1 MVSAASGL
9 VSRSHAHCT
18 GGVSRVV
25 ALLLLLMVMMRLRMI
40 AIMLLLRLIML
51 IVWHNR
57 RVLVISFS
65 AVSQQGGV
73 FATGLLLVVRL
84 WLLLLG
90 WLLLLLGLLLLLNC
104 LLLLLLVVVW
114 LWVRYSMTRLTFVG
128 PGTCDARLTCYIG
141 SSSAATRVG
150 TSGTMLITTGRY
162 RGVGLSLAA
171 DVAPMRS
178 TKTTLHAKS
187 PVLRLSSSG
196 GERYLRSQ
204 AIARDERAQVVV
216 VLSRWWG
223 SWPGLHYAGIELL
236 LEWKHVNWRIV
247 RWHGGS
253 LRYRTRVRLQGNV
266 SLLAGKGSCGL
277 RGIVDGGRRSCGGD
291 SSSGCRS
298 TGRTQRNGHRGT
310 GRRRR
315 RRSEAILQRDAG
327 GDRKPVHR
335 FGLYSSHDWFS
346 LKFLNIFPQI
356 PERSL
361 CIIVR
366 FERNV
371 PGIVVSKF
379 ARDEAWTVFTLE
391 YVLDF
396 LDRRVVRYLA

>member
-1 MVSAASGL
+1 M
-9 VSRSHAHCT
+9 
-18 GGVSRVV
+18 
-25 ALLLLLMVMMRLRMI
+25 
-40 AIMLLLRLIML
+40 
-51 IVWHNR
+51 
-57 RVLVISFS
+57 
-65 AVSQQGGV
+65 
-73 FATGLLLVVRL
+73 RL
-84 WLLLLG
+84 WLLLL
-90 WLLLLLGLLLLLNC
+90 WRLLLLLGLLLLLNC
-104 LLLLLLVVVW
+104 LLLLLVVVW

-128 PGTCDARLTCYIG
+128 PGTCNTVLTCYIG
-141 SSSAATRVG
+141 SSSAATSVG
-150 TSGTMLITTGRY
+150 TSGTMLITTSRY

-171 DVAPMRS
+171 DIAPVRS
-178 TKTTLHAKS
+178 TNATLHAES
-187 PVLRLSSSG
+187 PVLLLSG
-196 GERYLRSQ
+196 GKRYLRSQ
-204 AIARDERAQVVV
+204 AIARNERAQVVV
-216 VLSRWWG
+216 VLSRWWS
-223 SWPGLHYAGIELL
+223 SWPRLHEAGIELL
-236 LEWKHVNWRIV
+236 LEWKHVNWCIV

-253 LRYRTRVRLQGNV
+253 LRYRTRVRLQCNV
-266 SLLAGKGSCGL
+266 PLLAGKGSCGL
-277 RGIVDGGRRSCGGD
+277 RGIVDGGD

-298 TGRTQRNGHRGT
+298 TGSTWRNGHRGT
-310 GRRRR
+310 GRRWR
-315 RRSEAILQRDAG
+315 RRSEAILQRYTG
-327 GDRKPVHR
+327 SDRKPVHR